1 MFVHQVARI
10 FKQSLPSPVFRALR
24 AVSTAALT
32 PIAFS
37 YQSGHFRSALKSR
50 AVDKS
55 GKALPWYTYP
65 AIDFLQQ
72 KHLTD
77 RSVLEFGAG
86 QSTLWWAGRSK
97 SVVSFESDRAWYES
111 LLGQVPANVRLR
123 LTDLEASDVRRELA
137 GSKFDVIVVDGLDRL
152 ICAEMS
158 IAFLNEGG
166 AVILDNSEGYWG
178 RDGEYPI
185 IEFFNANN
193 FSRVDFYGYAPGVI
207 LPSCTSLF
215 FKDSCFLLAGN
226 ESPARLVS

>member
-10 FKQSLPSPVFRALR
+10 FKKSLPSPVFGVLR
-24 AVSTAALT
+24 AVTTAALT
-32 PIAFS
+32 PLAFS

-72 KHLTD
+72 KQLAN
-77 RSVLEFGAG
+77 RSVLEFGSG

-97 SVVSFESDRAWYES
+97 SVVSFESDPDWYEG
-111 LLGQVPANVRLR
+111 LLGQVPTNVRLR
-123 LTDLEASDVRRELA
+123 FTDVKASDVAQELD

-152 ICAEMS
+152 ICAKLS
-158 IAFLNEGG
+158 IGFLNEGG

-185 IEFFNANN
+185 IEFFKAND

-215 FKDSCFLLAGN
+215 FKNDCFLLAGN